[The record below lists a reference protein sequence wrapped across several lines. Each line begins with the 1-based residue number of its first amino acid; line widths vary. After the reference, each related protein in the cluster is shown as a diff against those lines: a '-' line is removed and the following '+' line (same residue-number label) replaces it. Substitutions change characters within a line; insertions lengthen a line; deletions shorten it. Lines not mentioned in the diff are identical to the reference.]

1 MLDSLQYLL
10 DAGRS
15 PATLKVVVAAL
26 SAHRDP
32 VDQVSIG
39 ANRLVVAFLKV
50 KSVHLKPPVRA
61 VCSQWDLQ
69 VVLDRLCLSPYEP
82 VKQAYIRSLSMKKVF
97 VLAITSTKRVNQKS
111 QRVAC
116 IVCEF
121 AVAQVGTRGQSGYTL
136 AESSISTQGIVTSV
150 HVSTN
155 SAGSIHGGG
164 KGLMGSPM
172 PSPYVEAVCIVDCLY
187 GALETSFLSVLDPA
201 RKVHLCQNKGLLTGR
216 RTTKCLKISI
226 YNTHKHK
233 YAFIFSFSCL
243 SCCLFFQKLHA
254 TTCTYSLSLHS
265 RTAFEVTKE
274 TQSSLGLL
282 LLNISISKPPHPDI
296 ICQTAIKISRNQS
309 RLDKLWTYSIYIK
322 P

>member
-1 MLDSLQYLL
+1 MS
-10 DAGRS
+10 
-15 PATLKVVVAAL
+15 
-26 SAHRDP
+26 
-32 VDQVSIG
+32 
-39 ANRLVVAFLKV
+39 
-50 KSVHLKPPVRA
+50 
-61 VCSQWDLQ
+61 
-69 VVLDRLCLSPYEP
+69 
-82 VKQAYIRSLSMKKVF
+82 
-97 VLAITSTKRVNQKS
+97 
-111 QRVAC
+111 
-116 IVCEF
+116 
-121 AVAQVGTRGQSGYTL
+121 QVGTRGQSGYTL

-150 HVSTN
+150 HVSIN

-187 GALETSFLSVLDPA
+187 GTLETSFLSVLDPA

-243 SCCLFFQKLHA
+243 SCCLFSEAPRHHLH
-254 TTCTYSLSLHS
+254 LQP
-265 RTAFEVTKE
+265 E
-274 TQSSLGLL
+274 SSFKDGLWSYQGNPELLGLL